1 MLDLIPHRGYR
12 RIMGSASVRTG
23 PDKGR
28 GPAA

>member
-1 MLDLIPHRGYR
+1 MLDLIPGRGYR

-23 PDKGR
+23 PGKVR